1 MSLIEAKLKLALQDG
16 TRRFE
21 LDLQIDSEGPVLALF
36 GASGSGK
43 TLSLQLLAGLRRP
56 DSGLLRIAGRTL
68 FDSARGIDV
77 PSREREL
84 GYVFQ
89 DYALFPHMS
98 VEANIA
104 FALTRWWQ
112 PIPKGGNARR
122 VGELLD
128 RFDLADVAKARP
140 ADLSG
145 GQRQRVALARAVAGK
160 PKLLLL
166 DEPFAALDTLLRRE
180 LREQLKAWQRLWR
193 IPMIVISH
201 DPEDVFSLADQALV
215 MQGGKVGKLLDLRTP
230 EAKGMLG

>member
-1 MSLIEAKLKLALQDG
+1 MSLIEANLKLTLQDG
-16 TRRFE
+16 ARRFE
-21 LDLQIDSEGPVLALF
+21 LELKLDTEGPVLALF

-56 DSGLLRIAGRTL
+56 DSGQLRIGGRTL
-68 FDSARGIDV
+68 FDSARGINL
-77 PSREREL
+77 PPQEREL

-89 DYALFPHMS
+89 DYALFPHMT
-98 VEANIA
+98 VQQNIG
-104 FALTRWWQ
+104 FALTRWFRPQ
-112 PIPKGGNARR
+112 LKGGNARR

-128 RFDLADVAKARP
+128 RFDLADVAQARP

-145 GQRQRVALARAVAGK
+145 GQRQRVAVARAIASK

-180 LREQLKAWQRLWR
+180 LREQLKVWQRLWR
-193 IPMIVISH
+193 IPMVIISH

-215 MQGGKVGKLLDLRTP
+215 MHGGHIAKTVDLHQKD
-230 EAKGMLG
+230 ASL